1 MLIKKE
7 LADKMIEQVGNEFGA
22 AAQYLAIAV
31 YFEQEAMENTAS
43 FFYTQSEEERA
54 HGMKL
59 LKYVVDAGGEVNIPA
74 VAAPT
79 MKIDSA
85 EAAFQMSLNWE
96 LEVTGQINGLMD
108 LAVKQSDY
116 MAQNFLNW
124 FVNEQLEEVTTMEKY
139 LGLVRKM
146 GDRNLFYLENLI
158 AHPEAAG
165 GAE

>member
-7 LADKMIEQVGNEFGA
+7 LADKMIEQIGNEFGA

-31 YFEQEAMENTAS
+31 YFEQESMDNTAA

-59 LKYVVDAGGEVNIPA
+59 LKYVVEAGGDVQIPA
-74 VAAPT
+74 VPAPS
-79 MKIDSA
+79 MEINSA
-85 EAAFQMSLNWE
+85 EEAFQMSLNWE
-96 LEVTGQINGLMD
+96 LEVTQQINGLMQ
-108 LAVKQSDY
+108 LAKDQNDFI
-116 MAQNFLNW
+116 AQNFLGW
-124 FVNEQLEEVTTMEKY
+124 FVNEQLEEVSTMDKY
-139 LGLVRKM
+139 LSIVRKLA
-146 GDRNLFYLENLI
+146 DKNIFYLENLI

>member
-7 LADKMIEQVGNEFGA
+7 LADKMLEQVGNEFGA

-31 YFEQEAMENTAS
+31 YFDQESMENTAA
-43 FFYTQSEEERA
+43 FFYTQSEEERE
-54 HGMKL
+54 HGLKL
-59 LKYVVDAGGEVNIPA
+59 LKYVVDAGGEINIPA

-79 MKIDSA
+79 MKVDSA
-85 EAAFQMSLNWE
+85 EDAFQMSLNWE
-96 LEVTGQINGLMD
+96 LEVTDQINGLMD
-108 LAVKQSDY
+108 MAVKQNDY

-158 AHPEAAG
+158 SHPEAAG